1 LCFFNH
7 STFRLTLSFS
17 RFSGKV
23 KGLSALNLDGNPLDH
38 PPLEIVKQGIKSI
51 QEYLRE
57 GLNLS
62 ENENEYD
69 EFIDDVWASDAED
82 ENKEQQQHP
91 QQQQQRRQ
99 QLSRSPHNNSSL
111 KYLRITKYPSIVF
124 SIKKKE

>member
-1 LCFFNH
+1 M
-7 STFRLTLSFS
+7 
-17 RFSGKV
+17 
-23 KGLSALNLDGNPLDH
+23 DH

-124 SIKKKE
+124 SIKKKNKLKFLSSLTIEIGNRLLSNFEYFSSTIVYTV